1 MDNQLLLAGCGAGAV
16 ALLVYFVVKLMAGN
30 EDDDKLRGRLTGT
43 SAKDYSAPK
52 KTPSK
57 NLKQIMAQVGQAA
70 AKPFMPK
77 TREAESGMRL
87 NLNRAGL
94 YSPTALKVIVGCKV
108 IFLAVGV
115 IGGYVVGLMMD
126 KVFLGFAL
134 GGIIGYIGPQF
145 WLKNRIK
152 RNQKALTHG
161 LADALDLMVVCVEAG
176 LTVDAAM
183 QRVGSELH
191 MAHEA
196 LAREFGIAHMETRVG
211 LSRAD
216 AMRNLG
222 IRTGNPSLQS
232 LASMLIQAERFGTSI
247 AQALRIYAETLRLNR
262 QYAAEEMA
270 AKASVKISFPLVLFI
285 FPSTF
290 IVLCGP
296 TILELM
302 HSSIMN

>member
-30 EDDDKLRGRLTGT
+30 EDDSKLRGRLTGS
-43 SAKDYSAPK
+43 SAKDFNAPK
-52 KTPSK
+52 APRK
-57 NLKQIMAQVGQAA
+57 NLKQLMAQVGQAA
-70 AKPFMPK
+70 AHPFIPK
-77 TREAESGMRL
+77 TREAESGMRM

-126 KVFLGFAL
+126 KMFLGFAL

-145 WLKNRIK
+145 WLKSRIK

-196 LAREFGIAHMETRVG
+196 LAREF
-211 LSRAD
+211 
-216 AMRNLG
+216 
-222 IRTGNPSLQS
+222 
-232 LASMLIQAERFGTSI
+232 
-247 AQALRIYAETLRLNR
+247 
-262 QYAAEEMA
+262 
-270 AKASVKISFPLVLFI
+270 
-285 FPSTF
+285 
-290 IVLCGP
+290 
-296 TILELM
+296 
-302 HSSIMN
+302 